1 MKTLLLA
8 AVAAAS
14 LSLPLASLAAERVV
28 SLADLDLASAAGHAQ
43 AIHRIEKAAYDVC
56 RQIPPEGVNQLLDWL
71 NFLDCAKAA
80 REAAAAQ
87 LPPVDSGR

>member
-8 AVAAAS
+8 AVAAAA
-14 LSLPLASLAAERVV
+14 LPLTSLAADRMV
-28 SLADLDLASAAGHAQ
+28 SLADLDLASPAGHTEAMQ
-43 AIHRIEKAAYDVC
+43 RIQKAAYDVC
-56 RQIPPEGVNQLLDWL
+56 RQIPPEGVNQLQDWL

-87 LPPVDSGR
+87 LPPVDSSR